1 MATRI
6 RAPLILAALLA
17 VLGVCGRPLA
27 ASAATPAPVTISGLD
42 LHDGVILHYHSTWY
56 MYGTE
61 YACGFTW
68 GTAGTPFCG
77 FGVSTAPAITGPWS
91 RPKLLFSPAAVV
103 HNTGWPGDAG
113 QTWTWVCGA
122 GGAGCFNPRMVRRTD
137 GVWILWFNAPG
148 DWVRHHVNA
157 YWAMGCNGPAGP
169 CGSQAGGPHGS
180 THKPA
185 MTDCNDNGDFSIVT
199 APGRLPVILCSMSG
213 AISEEQIAPG
223 WVDGDATGTK
233 DIPGL
238 SGEGV
243 GAAEVPGGTWITV
256 YSAPGCGY
264 CSGTASAAGVVS
276 VHAGYATAPTLL
288 GPWTPRGYLSPA
300 PCLGQPRTVAA
311 GYEWVDE
318 WTGSPNETAAKVLLE
333 PMTADPW
340 SCS

>member
-1 MATRI
+1 
-6 RAPLILAALLA
+6 
-17 VLGVCGRPLA
+17 
-27 ASAATPAPVTISGLD
+27 
-42 LHDGVILHYHSTWY
+42 
-56 MYGTE
+56 
-61 YACGFTW
+61 
-68 GTAGTPFCG
+68 
-77 FGVSTAPAITGPWS
+77 
-91 RPKLLFSPAAVV
+91 
-103 HNTGWPGDAG
+103 
-113 QTWTWVCGA
+113 
-122 GGAGCFNPRMVRRTD
+122 
-137 GVWILWFNAPG
+137 
-148 DWVRHHVNA
+148 
-157 YWAMGCNGPAGP
+157 
-169 CGSQAGGPHGS
+169 
-180 THKPA
+180 
-185 MTDCNDNGDFSIVT
+185 MTDCDNNGDFSIVT
-199 APGRLPVILCSMSG
+199 APGQRPVILCSMSG
-213 AISEEQIAPG
+213 AISEEQLAPG

-233 DIPGL
+233 DIPRL

-264 CSGTASAAGVVS
+264 CSGTASAAGAVS